1 MPFFRTLSALA
12 ICTSISFAGEP
23 VKLRTLAGKVQEGE
37 LASITDKEI
46 TLQGQEGPIK
56 TPLAEVLDLTLPYET
71 SLPGENY
78 NDVEL
83 TDGAVFHCP
92 QYALKGTNL
101 ECKLTDGRSVK
112 LGLKNVASIL
122 NDAQNTKIRDEWKG
136 ILARK
141 SNLDQL
147 AVKDSE
153 GKLNLLEGTLGSGD
167 EKGASIEF
175 ETGSGVKRRVNL
187 GRIQAMSFVRKS
199 NSDTPA
205 ATCKIT
211 DTSRNTWMAASVTFR
226 DGHFTIV
233 TASGGILVE
242 CSQQLVS
249 RVDYSQGKVTY
260 LSDLDPVKTTETS
273 NVEAIEH
280 FRRDRNLDNGPLQL
294 VTTVD
299 GRSEAQS
306 FAKGLAIHATAEMVY
321 DIGGQYKELKGFVG
335 VDPGVGGD
343 SQVRV
348 VIEGDGRELFAA
360 DVRRADEVRKLAC
373 NLKNVRQLRITVRPV
388 GFLDLGNHVNLADA
402 RLVK

>member
-12 ICTSISFAGEP
+12 ICTSLSFAGEP
-23 VKLRTLAGKVQEGE
+23 VKLRTLAGKVEEGE
-37 LASITDKEI
+37 LVSITDKEI
-46 TLQGQEGPIK
+46 TLHGKEGPIK
-56 TPLAEVLDLTLPYET
+56 MPLAEALDLTLPYEA
-71 SLPGENY
+71 SLPSDNY
-78 NDVEL
+78 SDVEL
-83 TDGAVFHCP
+83 TDGSVFHCL
-92 QYALKGTNL
+92 QYALKGTKL
-101 ECKLTDGRSVK
+101 DCKLADGRSVK
-112 LGLKNVASIL
+112 LELMGVASIL
-122 NDAQNTKIRDEWKG
+122 NDAQNAKIRDEWKG

-141 SNLDQL
+141 SNSDQL

-153 GKLNLLEGTLGSGD
+153 GKLNVVEGTLGSGD
-167 EKGASIEF
+167 DKGTTIEF

-187 GRIQAMSFVRKS
+187 GRVQAMSFVRKS
-199 NSDTPA
+199 NPDTPA

-211 DTSRNTWMAASVTFR
+211 DTSRNTWMAAKLTFK

-233 TASGGILVE
+233 RAAGGIPVD
-242 CSQQLVS
+242 CPQQLVS
-249 RVDYSQGKVTY
+249 RVDYSQGKVAY
-260 LSDLDPVKTTETS
+260 LSDLDPVKATETS

-280 FRRDRNLDNGPLQL
+280 YRRDRNLDNGPLQL
-294 VTTVD
+294 MTTVE
-299 GRSEAQS
+299 GRAEAQT

-321 DIGGQYKELKGFVG
+321 DIGGQYKELKGLVG

-360 DVRRADEVRKLAC
+360 DVRRGDEVRKLAC
-373 NLKNVRQLRITVRPV
+373 DLKNVRQLRLTVRPV